1 MKKGS
6 YSKKK
11 LKSYILVA
19 LFSALICVS
28 SFITIPSPIPFTLQT
43 LAIFCSLTI
52 LGGEQGLIS
61 VILYIFLGI
70 IGLPVFSGFSG
81 GLGHLTGATGGYIL
95 GFIFTASAYCLVTRV
110 CGSSAKT
117 KAVGLISGLL
127 ACYIFGTLWYTAIY
141 LENLSLQSF
150 FSSLTI
156 CVAPFIVPDAV
167 KIAVAIL
174 ISSKLSAVLK

>member
-1 MKKGS
+1 MKKS
-6 YSKKK
+6 LNSKEK

-28 SFITIPSPIPFTLQT
+28 SFITIPSPVPFTLQT

-52 LGGEQGLIS
+52 LGGKHGLLS

-81 GLGHLTGATGGYIL
+81 GLGHLSGATGGYIT
-95 GFIFTASAYCLVTRV
+95 GFIFTALVYYFVTRAS
-110 CGSSAKT
+110 GSSAKAQ
-117 KAVGLISGLL
+117 AVGLVSGLI
-127 ACYIFGTLWYTAIY
+127 ACYFFGTLWYTAVY
-141 LENLSLQSF
+141 LENLSLHSF
-150 FSSLTI
+150 FSSLII
-156 CVAPFIVPDAV
+156 CVVPFIVPDAT

-174 ISSKLSAVLK
+174 IGRKLSAILK